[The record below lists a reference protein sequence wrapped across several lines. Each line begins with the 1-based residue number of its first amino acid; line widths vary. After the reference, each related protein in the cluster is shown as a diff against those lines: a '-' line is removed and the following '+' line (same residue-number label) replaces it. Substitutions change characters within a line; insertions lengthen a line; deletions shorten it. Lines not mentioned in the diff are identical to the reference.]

1 MARRRLDHSLDHL
14 QALGVAVEAD
24 GRLVILN
31 GDGDAK
37 LVDRASAMPGKRPE
51 LAYPSRVGQGN
62 YESLARENEDFRRVL
77 ETGEHAQL
85 VAMTIQPG
93 EEIGAETH
101 EGDQILFFVEGEGE
115 AVLDGRSSPVGPGD
129 YVFVPA
135 GTLHNFVNM
144 GSEPLRLLTTYAPPE
159 HPHGTV
165 HRTKA
170 EADAAE
176 EH

>member
-1 MARRRLDHSLDHL
+1 MLPAWARGTTRRSPGRTSTSVAFSRPASTPSWSYDHP
-14 QALGVAVEAD
+14 A
-24 GRLVILN
+24 
-31 GDGDAK
+31 
-37 LVDRASAMPGKRPE
+37 
-51 LAYPSRVGQGN
+51 
-62 YESLARENEDFRRVL
+62 
-77 ETGEHAQL
+77 
-85 VAMTIQPG
+85 G
-93 EEIGAETH
+93 EEIGEETH
-101 EGDQILFFVEGEGE
+101 QGDQILFFVEGEGE
-115 AVLDGRSSPVGPGD
+115 AILEGESSPVSSGD

-135 GTLHNFVNM
+135 GTLHNFVNT

>member
-1 MARRRLDHSLDHL
+1 M
-14 QALGVAVEAD
+14 
-24 GRLVILN
+24 
-31 GDGDAK
+31 
-37 LVDRASAMPGKRPE
+37 
-51 LAYPSRVGQGN
+51 GQGS
-62 YESLARENEDFRRVL
+62 YDERARQNEQFRQVL

-85 VAMTIQPG
+85 VVMTLKPG
-93 EEIGAETH
+93 EEIGEETH
-101 EGDQILFFVEGEGE
+101 QGDQILFFVEGEGE
-115 AVLDGRSSPVGPGD
+115 AVIEGESSPVRAGD

-135 GTLHNFVNM
+135 GTLHNFVNT

-159 HPHGTV
+159 HPDGTV

>member
-1 MARRRLDHSLDHL
+1 
-14 QALGVAVEAD
+14 
-24 GRLVILN
+24 
-31 GDGDAK
+31 
-37 LVDRASAMPGKRPE
+37 
-51 LAYPSRVGQGN
+51 VGQGS
-62 YESLARENEDFRRVL
+62 YLALARENEHFRRTL
-77 ETGEHAQL
+77 ETGEQAQL
-85 VAMTIQPG
+85 VVMTIQPG
-93 EEIGAETH
+93 EEIGEETH

-115 AVLDGRSSPVGPGD
+115 AVLDGESRAVGPGD

-135 GTLHNFVNM
+135 GTLHNFVNS

>member
-1 MARRRLDHSLDHL
+1 M
-14 QALGVAVEAD
+14 
-24 GRLVILN
+24 
-31 GDGDAK
+31 
-37 LVDRASAMPGKRPE
+37 
-51 LAYPSRVGQGN
+51 GQGN
-62 YESLARENEDFRRVL
+62 YEALARENEDFRRVL

-85 VAMTIQPG
+85 VVMTIATG
-93 EEIGAETH
+93 EEIGEETH

-115 AVLDGRSSPVGPGD
+115 AILEGESSPVRSGD

-135 GTLHNFVNM
+135 GTLHNFVNR
-144 GSEPLRLLTTYAPPE
+144 GGGPLRLLTTYAPPE

>member
-1 MARRRLDHSLDHL
+1 
-14 QALGVAVEAD
+14 
-24 GRLVILN
+24 
-31 GDGDAK
+31 
-37 LVDRASAMPGKRPE
+37 
-51 LAYPSRVGQGN
+51 VGQGN
-62 YESLARENEDFRRVL
+62 YEALARANEHFRQVL

-85 VAMTIQPG
+85 VVMTIPPG
-93 EEIGAETH
+93 EEIGEETH

-115 AVLDGRSSPVGPGD
+115 AILEGESSPVGSGD
-129 YVFVPA
+129 YVFVPS
-135 GTLHNFVNM
+135 GTLHNFVNT
-144 GSEPLRLLTTYAPPE
+144 GSGPLRLLTTYAPPE